1 MAKIEITDE
10 ASLEA
15 WLKTR
20 PRKDAEIIAFR
31 AAARVFPL
39 WGRAMEEEWA
49 VNGSLSAIHF
59 LRPLLM
65 SGSGFIGPLGNLD
78 FGSDKLTRDSSKN
91 KSAFWALISSYSS
104 VDSKLFN
111 QFFVLEGRV
120 VNSRFW
126 VGGRLLQEI
135 ALQACMGA
143 NEALHSVQISLDGT
157 WLMDG
162 SFDYSG
168 ALTQQ
173 TRSTWISQF
182 YQQIELDCQY
192 LAARKI
198 ESQLSS
204 AGLSLWQGET
214 AQWFLLPNKRT
225 RAIWAKDPPTWAFW
239 EKWWD
244 GVISGDMPFSPD
256 LLRDVALIDDDIWQA
271 GPKAV
276 AERINLLIQRHA
288 LQREAAAINARL
300 MEFIALNE
308 GLGANLHNQPP
319 DEELSPVK
327 LRATLREIS
336 QALKD
341 IEVALDGPE
350 ISPEVV
356 VGLGQ
361 RLKDL
366 WDGLTT
372 KMKFAIGGLAIV
384 CVTGFSQFSSGFMGA
399 AGEDFYQLAKR
410 NIDIPSFSRRLLD
423 FGKQL
428 EKQPKP
434 APVFPQRTPVDL

>member
-1 MAKIEITDE
+1 MADIEITDE

-20 PRKDAEIIAFR
+20 PRRDAEIIAFR

-39 WGRAMEEEWA
+39 WGRAMEEEWVETEA
-49 VNGSLSAIHF
+49 IANELENTAAAYFRFLLILLVKLKFDDIEFEKLEAQLYLTYHYVGGSPATRYAMMSAINAGQGRANNTIF
-59 LRPLLM
+59 AAVSALAIVQDRRNSWKMIDSEFTFSKKKQNLEQAPLWPTPAPDW
-65 SGSGFIGPLGNLD
+65 F
-78 FGSDKLTRDSSKN
+78 T
-91 KSAFWALISSYSS
+91 
-104 VDSKLFN
+104 
-111 QFFVLEGRV
+111 
-120 VNSRFW
+120 
-126 VGGRLLQEI
+126 
-135 ALQACMGA
+135 
-143 NEALHSVQISLDGT
+143 
-157 WLMDG
+157 
-162 SFDYSG
+162 
-168 ALTQQ
+168 
-173 TRSTWISQF
+173 
-182 YQQIELDCQY
+182 
-192 LAARKI
+192 
-198 ESQLSS
+198 
-204 AGLSLWQGET
+204 T
-214 AQWFLLPNKRT
+214 ADRET
-225 RAIWAKDPPTWAFW
+225 RAIWAKDPLTWAFW

-244 GVISGDMPFSPD
+244 GVISGDMPFPPD
-256 LLRDVALIDDDIWQA
+256 LLRDVALIEDDIWQA

-300 MEFIALNE
+300 MEFIAINE

-319 DEELSPVK
+319 DDELSPVK
-327 LRATLREIS
+327 LRATLGEIS
-336 QALKD
+336 QALKE

-356 VGLGQ
+356 VGLAQ

-372 KMKFAIGGLAIV
+372 KMKIAIGGLAIV

-423 FGKQL
+423 FGKEL
-428 EKQPKP
+428 EKLRNP
-434 APVFPQRTPVDL
+434 APVFPPRSPIDL